1 MVILKEEL
9 SKQGSRGSK
18 VIMFIRETEA
28 QRRDVN
34 IIPLIADLDWQR
46 QGTKTRFLTGMER
59 DDKQG
64 RIEGWREALTA
75 EWNH

>member
-34 IIPLIADLDWQR
+34 IIPLIADLD
-46 QGTKTRFLTGMER
+46 
-59 DDKQG
+59 
-64 RIEGWREALTA
+64 
-75 EWNH
+75 